1 MIEILGTVS
10 HSGLK
15 THVSVT
21 RSDAIFREYGNG
33 RTYSGVKLV
42 ELFPISVSE
51 TLWVVNMIRCT
62 MSTVSVMTFYQLSP

>member
-15 THVSVT
+15 THILET
-21 RSDAIFREYGNG
+21 RSDAFFREYGNG

-42 ELFPISVSE
+42 ELLPISVSE

-62 MSTVSVMTFYQLSP
+62 MSTVSVMTSYQLSP